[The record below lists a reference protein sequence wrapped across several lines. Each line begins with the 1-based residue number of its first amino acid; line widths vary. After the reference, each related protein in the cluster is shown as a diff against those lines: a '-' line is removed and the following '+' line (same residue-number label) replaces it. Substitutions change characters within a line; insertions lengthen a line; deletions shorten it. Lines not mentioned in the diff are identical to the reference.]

1 MSLSYNTS
9 YCHYLFVGMCAGNW
23 DWLAHWVTKLC
34 FQFLDEWVRTA
45 DKSAQTRVVRPSS
58 KSDIGHSLPNES
70 CIPLQFLFSWF
81 CLYAS
86 GSFKWVELEKCFFST
101 LAVPPAKWVVQKINL
116 KESLVIWTID
126 LWSRELRPYPKKT
139 YSFNIQ
145 SEG

>member
-1 MSLSYNTS
+1 MSQSSQYILLSLLVCWDVCRQLRLTGSLSNKA
-9 YCHYLFVGMCAGNW
+9 LFSVSG
-23 DWLAHWVTKLC
+23 
-34 FQFLDEWVRTA
+34 WVRTA
-45 DKSAQTRVVRPSS
+45 DKWAQTRVVRPSS

-70 CIPLQFLFSWF
+70 CIPLQFLFSSF

-86 GSFKWVELEKCFFST
+86 GSFKWVELEKCFFGM

-116 KESLVIWTID
+116 KEFLLIWTID